1 MRGLILMR
9 ASNMDNENKE
19 KDKQEIKNTFSRKFT
34 SKYDEVDRMTEQI
47 YSNLT

>member
-1 MRGLILMR
+1 MRV
-9 ASNMDNENKE
+9 SNMDNQNKE
-19 KDKQEIKNTFSRKFT
+19 KDKQEIKNTFSREFT

>member
-9 ASNMDNENKE
+9 ASNMDNQNKE
-19 KDKQEIKNTFSRKFT
+19 KDKQEIKNTFSREFT